1 MNFNELLPLTNA
13 DDIRRLDRL
22 NCERQGIN
30 SLQLME
36 RAATRCTAKL
46 LELYPDNHHWTV
58 VAGAGNNGGDGLV
71 IARQLFMRG
80 DRVHV
85 YRPQH
90 RPCGADHDANAARLE
105 RLLPTA
111 DLAAFTPPTRGVL
124 IDALF
129 GVGTNRPLD
138 EPYASLVA
146 AINRAPVP
154 VVAIDLPSGLQA
166 DRPHAAQHP
175 TVHATHTL
183 CLGCPKA
190 ALLWAEHE
198 PYVGTLHLLP
208 IDLDRDA
215 VAAIPGVRWLDPAW
229 LRAQYRPRRRFAHKG
244 DAGRLLLVAGSRGM
258 TGAAVMAAKA
268 ALRSG
273 CGLLTAHLPAACSDA
288 FHAQIMEAM
297 SDADPQPGHNSRLSH
312 DIAADALLLGCGLGT
327 HTDTAALLHDIAT
340 RYHDH
345 PMVWDA
351 DALNL
356 LAADPALQA
365 KLPPASI
372 LTPHPGEYARL
383 AGRALTHDRERMTAA
398 RDLAASLH
406 AVVVLKGK
414 YSIISAPNGDTLI
427 NPTGNAGMAKGGS
440 GDVLA
445 GIIAALLAQGYEPFP
460 AAAIGVYLHG
470 LAADIAVAGTHL
482 TSLTAHDLIAA
493 IPAALQSLFPEP
505 TSSQDATHDLPPL
518 LCRQSPK

>member
-1 MNFNELLPLTNA
+1 MDFREQLPLASA
-13 DDIRRLDRL
+13 DDIRTLDRL
-22 NCERQGIN
+22 TCERQNI
-30 SLQLME
+30 SALQLME

-58 VAGAGNNGGDGLV
+58 VAGPGNNGGDGLV

-80 DRVHV
+80 DSVQV
-85 YRPQH
+85 YRPQN

-111 DLAAFTPPTRGVL
+111 DLAAFTPPARGVL

-129 GVGTNRPLD
+129 GVGTNRPLA

-166 DRPHAAQHP
+166 EQAPEADAAI
-175 TVHATHTL
+175 VHATHTL

-208 IDLDRDA
+208 IGLDR
-215 VAAIPGVRWLDPAW
+215 AALAEIPGARWLDPAW
-229 LRAQYRPRRRFAHKG
+229 LRTQYRPRRRFAHKG

-258 TGAAVMAAKA
+258 TGAALMAAQA

-273 CGLLTAHLPAACSDA
+273 CGLLTAHLPAACTTA
-288 FHAQIMEAM
+288 FHAQITEAM
-297 SDADPQPGHNSRLSH
+297 SDADPHPEHNSRLTR
-312 DIAADALLLGCGLGT
+312 DIPADALLLGCGLGT
-327 HTDTAALLHDIAT
+327 HVDTAALLHDLT
-340 RYHDH
+340 ERYHDR

-356 LAADPALQA
+356 LAADPALQK
-365 KLPPASI
+365 KLPPASV
-372 LTPHPGEYARL
+372 LTPHPGEFARL
-383 AGRALTHDRERMTAA
+383 AGRPLAHDRERIAAA
-398 RDLAASLH
+398 RDLAARLH

-427 NPTGNAGMAKGGS
+427 NPTGNAGLAKGGS

-445 GIIAALLAQGYEPFP
+445 GIIAALLAQGYSPFT
-460 AAAIGVYLHG
+460 ATAIGSYLHG
-470 LAADIAVAGTHL
+470 LAADIALTHSHL
-482 TSLTAHDLIAA
+482 ISLTASDLIAA
-493 IPAALQSLFPEP
+493 IPAALQNTFP
-505 TSSQDATHDLPPL
+505 APPI
-518 LCRQSPK
+518 S

>member
-1 MNFNELLPLTNA
+1 MDFSEQLPLANA
-13 DDIRRLDRL
+13 DDIRTLDRL
-22 NCERQGIN
+22 TCERQGIS
-30 SLQLME
+30 SLQLMA
-36 RAATRCTAKL
+36 RAASCCTAKL
-46 LELYPDNHHWTV
+46 LQLYPDNHDWTI
-58 VAGAGNNGGDGLV
+58 VAGPGNNGGDGLV

-80 DRVHV
+80 DTVQV
-85 YRPQH
+85 YHPH
-90 RPCGADHDANAARLE
+90 NRPCGADHDANAARLE

-111 DLAAFTPPTRGVL
+111 NLAAFIPPARGVL

-129 GVGTNRPLD
+129 GVGTNRPLA

-166 DRPHAAQHP
+166 EQPHAPNSAI
-175 TVHATHTL
+175 VHASHTL

-208 IDLDRDA
+208 IGLDR
-215 VAAIPGVRWLDPAW
+215 AALADTPSARWLDPVW
-229 LRAQYRPRRRFAHKG
+229 LRTQYRPRRRFAHKG
-244 DAGRLLLVAGSRGM
+244 DAGRLLLVAGSSGM
-258 TGAAVMAAKA
+258 TGAAVMAAQA

-273 CGLLTAHLPAACSDA
+273 CGLLTAHLPAACTTA
-288 FHAQIMEAM
+288 FHAQITEAM
-297 SDADPQPGHNSRLSH
+297 SDADPHPEHNSRLTR
-312 DIAADALLLGCGLGT
+312 DIPADALLLGCGLST
-327 HTDTAALLHDIAT
+327 HADTAALLHDLAA
-340 RYHDH
+340 RYHER

-365 KLPPASI
+365 KLPPASV
-372 LTPHPGEYARL
+372 LTPHPGEFVRL
-383 AGRALTHDRERMTAA
+383 AGRPLAHDRERIAAA
-398 RDLAASLH
+398 RDLAARLH

-427 NPTGNAGMAKGGS
+427 NPTGNAGLAKGGS

-445 GIIAALLAQGYEPFP
+445 GIIAALLAQGYPPFT
-460 AAAIGVYLHG
+460 AAALGTWLHG
-470 LAADIAVAGTHL
+470 LAADIALTHSHL
-482 TSLTAHDLIAA
+482 TSLTARDLLAA
-493 IPAALQSLFPEP
+493 IPAALQNLFP
-505 TSSQDATHDLPPL
+505 DPL
-518 LCRQSPK
+518 NS

>member
-1 MNFNELLPLTNA
+1 MDFSEQLPLANA
-13 DDIRRLDRL
+13 DDIRTLDRL
-22 NCERQGIN
+22 TCERQGIS
-30 SLQLME
+30 SLQLMA
-36 RAATRCTAKL
+36 RAASCCTAKL
-46 LELYPDNHHWTV
+46 LQLYPDNHHWIV
-58 VAGAGNNGGDGLV
+58 VAGPGNNGGDGLV

-80 DRVHV
+80 DTVQV
-85 YRPQH
+85 YRPQN
-90 RPCGADHDANAARLE
+90 RPCGAEHDTNAARLE

-111 DLAAFTPPTRGVL
+111 DLAAFTPPARGVL

-129 GVGTNRPLD
+129 GVGTNRPLA

-166 DRPHAAQHP
+166 AQAHTPHSAV
-175 TVHATHTL
+175 VHATHTL

-208 IDLDRDA
+208 IGLDR
-215 VAAIPGVRWLDPAW
+215 AALADIPGARWLDPAW
-229 LRAQYRPRRRFAHKG
+229 LRAQQRPRRRFAHKG
-244 DAGRLLLVAGSRGM
+244 DAGRLLLIAGSRGM
-258 TGAAVMAAKA
+258 TGAAVMAAQA

-273 CGLLTAHLPAACSDA
+273 CGLLTAHLPAACTTA
-288 FHAQIMEAM
+288 FHAQITEAM
-297 SDADPQPGHNSRLSH
+297 SDADPHPNHNSRLTRG
-312 DIAADALLLGCGLGT
+312 IAADALLLGCGLGT
-327 HTDTAALLHDIAT
+327 HVDTAALLHDLAE
-340 RYHDH
+340 RYHDR

-365 KLPPASI
+365 KLPPASV
-372 LTPHPGEYARL
+372 LTPHPGEFVRL
-383 AGRALTHDRERMTAA
+383 AGRPLAHDRERIAAA
-398 RDLAASLH
+398 RDLAARLH

-427 NPTGNAGMAKGGS
+427 NPTGNAGLAKGGS

-445 GIIAALLAQGYEPFP
+445 GIIAALLAQGYPPFT
-460 AAAIGVYLHG
+460 ATALGTWLHG
-470 LAADIAVAGTHL
+470 LAADIALTHSHL
-482 TSLTAHDLIAA
+482 TSLTASDLIAA
-493 IPAALQSLFPEP
+493 IPAALQNLFP
-505 TSSQDATHDLPPL
+505 DPL
-518 LCRQSPK
+518 NS

>member
-1 MNFNELLPLTNA
+1 MHFNEQLPLTSA
-13 DDIRRLDRL
+13 DDIRTLDRL
-22 NCERQGIN
+22 TCERQGIT

-46 LELYPDNHHWTV
+46 LEIYPDNHHWTV
-58 VAGAGNNGGDGLV
+58 LAGPGNNGGDGLV

-80 DRVHV
+80 DTVQV
-85 YRPQH
+85 YRPH
-90 RPCGADHDANAARLE
+90 DRPCGADHDANAARLE
-105 RLLPTA
+105 RLLLTA
-111 DLAAFTPPTRGVL
+111 DLTTFTPPARGVL

-129 GVGTNRPLD
+129 GVGTNRPLA

-166 DRPHAAQHP
+166 AQPHAPNSAV
-175 TVHATHTL
+175 VHTSHTL
-183 CLGCPKA
+183 CLGCSKA

-198 PYVGTLHLLP
+198 KYVGTLHLLP
-208 IDLDRDA
+208 IGLDR
-215 VAAIPGVRWLDPAW
+215 AALADIPRARWLEPAW
-229 LRAQYRPRRRFAHKG
+229 LHAQQRPRRRFAHKG

-258 TGAAVMAAKA
+258 TGAAVMAAQA

-273 CGLLTAHLPAACSDA
+273 CGLLTAHLPAACTDA
-288 FHAQIMEAM
+288 FHAQVMEAM
-297 SDADPQPGHNSRLSH
+297 SDADPHPDHNSRLTR
-312 DIAADALLLGCGLGT
+312 DLAADALLLGCGLGT
-327 HTDTAALLHDIAT
+327 HADTARLLHDLAD
-340 RYHDH
+340 RYHSR

-365 KLPPASI
+365 KLPPASV
-372 LTPHPGEYARL
+372 LTPHPGEFARL
-383 AGRALTHDRERMTAA
+383 AGRPLTHDSERITAA
-398 RDLAASLH
+398 HDLAARLQ

-427 NPTGNAGMAKGGS
+427 NPTGNAGLAKGGS

-445 GIIAALLAQGYEPFP
+445 GIIAALLAQGYPPFT
-460 AAAIGVYLHG
+460 AAAMGTWLHG
-470 LAADIAVAGTHL
+470 LAADIALADSYL
-482 TSLTAHDLIAA
+482 TSLTARDLIAA
-493 IPAALQSLFPEP
+493 IPAALQSLFSNPITP
-505 TSSQDATHDLPPL
+505 
-518 LCRQSPK
+518 CK

>member
-1 MNFNELLPLTNA
+1 MHFNEQLPLTSA
-13 DDIRRLDRL
+13 DDIRTLDRL
-22 NCERQGIN
+22 TCERQGIT

-46 LELYPDNHHWTV
+46 LEIYPDNHHWTV
-58 VAGAGNNGGDGLV
+58 LAGPGNNGGDGLV

-80 DRVHV
+80 DTVQV
-85 YRPQH
+85 YRPH
-90 RPCGADHDANAARLE
+90 DRPCGADHDANAARLE
-105 RLLPTA
+105 RLLLTA
-111 DLAAFTPPTRGVL
+111 DLTTFTPPARGVL

-129 GVGTNRPLD
+129 GVGTNRPLA

-166 DRPHAAQHP
+166 AQPHAPNSAV
-175 TVHATHTL
+175 VHASHTL
-183 CLGCPKA
+183 CLGCSKA

-198 PYVGTLHLLP
+198 KYVGTLHLLP
-208 IDLDRDA
+208 IGLDR
-215 VAAIPGVRWLDPAW
+215 AALADIPRARWLEPAW
-229 LRAQYRPRRRFAHKG
+229 LHAQQRPRRRFAHKG

-258 TGAAVMAAKA
+258 TGAAVMAAQA

-273 CGLLTAHLPAACSDA
+273 CGLLTAHLPAACTDA
-288 FHAQIMEAM
+288 FHAQVMEAM
-297 SDADPQPGHNSRLSH
+297 SDADPHPDHNSRLTR
-312 DIAADALLLGCGLGT
+312 DLAADALLLGCGLGT
-327 HTDTAALLHDIAT
+327 HVDTARLLHDLAD
-340 RYHDH
+340 RYHSR

-365 KLPPASI
+365 KLPPASV
-372 LTPHPGEYARL
+372 LTPHPGEFARL
-383 AGRALTHDRERMTAA
+383 AGRPLTHDSERITAA
-398 RDLAASLH
+398 HDLAARLQ

-427 NPTGNAGMAKGGS
+427 NPTGNAGLAKGGS

-445 GIIAALLAQGYEPFP
+445 GIIAALLAQGYPPFT
-460 AAAIGVYLHG
+460 AAAMGTWLHG
-470 LAADIAVAGTHL
+470 LAADIALADSYL
-482 TSLTAHDLIAA
+482 TSLTARDLIAA
-493 IPAALQSLFPEP
+493 IPAALQSLFSNPITP
-505 TSSQDATHDLPPL
+505 
-518 LCRQSPK
+518 CK

>member
-1 MNFNELLPLTNA
+1 MDFSEQLPLANA
-13 DDIRRLDRL
+13 DDIRTLDRL
-22 NCERQGIN
+22 TCERQGIS
-30 SLQLME
+30 SLQLMA
-36 RAATRCTAKL
+36 RAASCCTAKL
-46 LELYPDNHHWTV
+46 LQLYPDNHHWIV
-58 VAGAGNNGGDGLV
+58 VAGPGNNGGDGLV

-80 DRVHV
+80 DSVQV
-85 YRPQH
+85 YRPQN

-111 DLAAFTPPTRGVL
+111 DLAAFTPPARGVL

-129 GVGTNRPLD
+129 GVGTNRPLA
-138 EPYASLVA
+138 ELYASLAA

-166 DRPHAAQHP
+166 EQAPEADAAI
-175 TVHATHTL
+175 VHATHTL

-208 IDLDRDA
+208 IGLDR
-215 VAAIPGVRWLDPAW
+215 AALAEIPGARWLDPAW
-229 LRAQYRPRRRFAHKG
+229 LRTQYRPRRRFAHKG

-258 TGAAVMAAKA
+258 TGAALMAAQA

-273 CGLLTAHLPAACSDA
+273 CGLLTAHLPAACTDA
-288 FHAQIMEAM
+288 YHAQVMEAM
-297 SDADPQPGHNSRLSH
+297 SDADPHPNHNSRLTR
-312 DIAADALLLGCGLGT
+312 DIPADALLLGCGLGT
-327 HTDTAALLHDIAT
+327 HVDTAALLHEIAD
-340 RYHDH
+340 RYRDR

-356 LAADPALQA
+356 LAADPTLQA

-383 AGRALTHDRERMTAA
+383 AGRKLTHDSERITAA
-398 RDLAASLH
+398 RELAARLQ

-414 YSIISAPNGDTLI
+414 YSIISAANGDTLI
-427 NPTGNAGMAKGGS
+427 NPSGNAGMAKGGS

-445 GIIAALLAQGYEPFP
+445 GIIAALLAQGYPPFT
-460 AAAIGVYLHG
+460 AAAIGTYLHG
-470 LAADIAVAGTHL
+470 LAADLALTHSHL
-482 TSLTAHDLIAA
+482 TSLTASDLIAA
-493 IPAALQSLFPEP
+493 IPAALQNTFP
-505 TSSQDATHDLPPL
+505 DPPI
-518 LCRQSPK
+518 S

>member
-1 MNFNELLPLTNA
+1 MDFREQLPLASA
-13 DDIRRLDRL
+13 DDIRTLDRL
-22 NCERQGIN
+22 TCERQNI
-30 SLQLME
+30 SALQLME

-58 VAGAGNNGGDGLV
+58 VAGPGNNGGDGLV

-80 DRVHV
+80 DSVQV
-85 YRPQH
+85 YRPQN
-90 RPCGADHDANAARLE
+90 RPCGTDHDANAARLE

-111 DLAAFTPPTRGVL
+111 DLATFTPPARGVL

-129 GVGTNRPLD
+129 GVSTNRPLA

-166 DRPHAAQHP
+166 AQAHTPHSA
-175 TVHATHTL
+175 VVRATHTL

-208 IDLDRDA
+208 IGLDR
-215 VAAIPGVRWLDPAW
+215 AALAEIPGARWLDPAW
-229 LRAQYRPRRRFAHKG
+229 LRTQYRPRRRFAHKG

-258 TGAAVMAAKA
+258 TGAALMAAQA

-273 CGLLTAHLPAACSDA
+273 CGLLTTHLPAACTTA
-288 FHAQIMEAM
+288 YHAQVMEAM
-297 SDADPQPGHNSRLSH
+297 SDADPHPNHNSRLTR

-327 HTDTAALLHDIAT
+327 HADTAALLHDLAA
-340 RYHDH
+340 RYHER

-365 KLPPASI
+365 KLPPASV
-372 LTPHPGEYARL
+372 LTPHPGEFVRL
-383 AGRALTHDRERMTAA
+383 AGRPLAHDRERIAAA
-398 RDLAASLH
+398 RDLAARLH

-427 NPTGNAGMAKGGS
+427 NPTGNAGLAKGGS

-445 GIIAALLAQGYEPFP
+445 GIIAALLAQGYPPFT
-460 AAAIGVYLHG
+460 ATAIGSYLHG
-470 LAADIAVAGTHL
+470 LTADIALADSYL
-482 TSLTAHDLIAA
+482 TSLTARDLLAA
-493 IPAALQSLFPEP
+493 IPAALQNTFP
-505 TSSQDATHDLPPL
+505 APPI
-518 LCRQSPK
+518 S

>member
-1 MNFNELLPLTNA
+1 MDFSEQLPLANA
-13 DDIRRLDRL
+13 DDIRTLDRL
-22 NCERQGIN
+22 TCERQNI
-30 SLQLME
+30 SALQLME

-58 VAGAGNNGGDGLV
+58 VAGPGNNGGDGLV

-80 DRVHV
+80 DTVQV
-85 YRPQH
+85 YRPH
-90 RPCGADHDANAARLE
+90 NRPCGADHDANAARLE
-105 RLLPTA
+105 RLLPSA
-111 DLAAFTPPTRGVL
+111 DLAAFTPPARGVL

-129 GVGTNRPLD
+129 GVGTNRPLA

-166 DRPHAAQHP
+166 EQAPEADAAI
-175 TVHATHTL
+175 VHATHTL

-208 IDLDRDA
+208 IGLDRA
-215 VAAIPGVRWLDPAW
+215 VLADIPGARWLDPAW
-229 LRAQYRPRRRFAHKG
+229 LRAQQRPRRRFAHKG

-258 TGAAVMAAKA
+258 TGAAVMAAQA

-273 CGLLTAHLPAACSDA
+273 CGLLTAHLPAACTTA
-288 FHAQIMEAM
+288 FHAQITEAM
-297 SDADPQPGHNSRLSH
+297 SDADPHPEHNSRLTR
-312 DIAADALLLGCGLGT
+312 DIPADALLLGCGLGT
-327 HTDTAALLHDIAT
+327 HVDTAALLHDLT
-340 RYHDH
+340 ERYHDR

-356 LAADPALQA
+356 LAADPALQK
-365 KLPPASI
+365 KLPAASV
-372 LTPHPGEYARL
+372 LTPHPGEFARL
-383 AGRALTHDRERMTAA
+383 AGRKLTHDSERITAA
-398 RDLAASLH
+398 RELAARLQ

-414 YSIISAPNGDTLI
+414 NSIISAANGDTLI
-427 NPTGNAGMAKGGS
+427 NPSGNAGMAKGGS

-445 GIIAALLAQGYEPFP
+445 GIIAALLAQGYPPFT
-460 AAAIGVYLHG
+460 AAALGSYLHG
-470 LAADIAVAGTHL
+470 LTADITLADSYL
-482 TSLTAHDLIAA
+482 TSLTASDLIVA
-493 IPAALQSLFPEP
+493 IPAALQNTFP
-505 TSSQDATHDLPPL
+505 DPPI
-518 LCRQSPK
+518 S

>member
-1 MNFNELLPLTNA
+1 MDFSEQLPLANA
-13 DDIRRLDRL
+13 DDIRTLDRL
-22 NCERQGIN
+22 TCERQGIS
-30 SLQLME
+30 SLQLMA
-36 RAATRCTAKL
+36 RAASCCTAKL
-46 LELYPDNHHWTV
+46 LQLYPDNHDWTI
-58 VAGAGNNGGDGLV
+58 VAGPGNNGGDGLV

-80 DRVHV
+80 DTVQV
-85 YRPQH
+85 YRPH
-90 RPCGADHDANAARLE
+90 NRPCGTDHDANAARLE

-111 DLAAFTPPTRGVL
+111 DLAAFTPPARGVL

-129 GVGTNRPLD
+129 GVGTNRPLA

-166 DRPHAAQHP
+166 EQPHAP
-175 TVHATHTL
+175 NSSIVHASHTL

-198 PYVGTLHLLP
+198 PYVGPLHLLP
-208 IDLDRDA
+208 IGLDR
-215 VAAIPGVRWLDPAW
+215 AALADTPSARWLDPAW
-229 LRAQYRPRRRFAHKG
+229 LRTQQRPRRRFAHKG

-258 TGAAVMAAKA
+258 TGAAVMAAQA

-273 CGLLTAHLPAACSDA
+273 CGLLTAHLPAACTDA
-288 FHAQIMEAM
+288 YHAQVMEAM
-297 SDADPQPGHNSRLSH
+297 SDADPHPNHNSRLTRG
-312 DIAADALLLGCGLGT
+312 IAADALLLGCGLGT
-327 HTDTAALLHDIAT
+327 HVDTAALLHDLAE
-340 RYHDH
+340 RYHDR

-365 KLPPASI
+365 KLPPASV
-372 LTPHPGEYARL
+372 LTPHPGEFVRL
-383 AGRALTHDRERMTAA
+383 AGRPLAHDRERIAAA
-398 RDLAASLH
+398 RDLAARLH

-427 NPTGNAGMAKGGS
+427 NPTGNAGLAKGGS

-445 GIIAALLAQGYEPFP
+445 GIIAALLAQGYPPFT
-460 AAAIGVYLHG
+460 ATAIGSYLHG
-470 LAADIAVAGTHL
+470 LTADIALADSHL
-482 TSLTAHDLIAA
+482 TSLTARDLLAA
-493 IPAALQSLFPEP
+493 IPAALQNTFPV
-505 TSSQDATHDLPPL
+505 PPI
-518 LCRQSPK
+518 S

>member
-1 MNFNELLPLTNA
+1 MDFSEQLPLANA
-13 DDIRRLDRL
+13 DDIRTLDRL
-22 NCERQGIN
+22 TCERQNI
-30 SLQLME
+30 SALKLME

-58 VAGAGNNGGDGLV
+58 VAGPGNNGGDGLV

-80 DRVHV
+80 DTVQV
-85 YRPQH
+85 YRPH
-90 RPCGADHDANAARLE
+90 NRPCGADHDANAARLE
-105 RLLPTA
+105 RLLPSA
-111 DLAAFTPPTRGVL
+111 DLAAFTPPARGVL

-129 GVGTNRPLD
+129 GVGTNRPLA

-166 DRPHAAQHP
+166 EQAPEADAAI
-175 TVHATHTL
+175 VHATHTL

-198 PYVGTLHLLP
+198 TYVGTLHLLP
-208 IDLDRDA
+208 IGLDR
-215 VAAIPGVRWLDPAW
+215 AALAEIPGARWLDPAW
-229 LRAQYRPRRRFAHKG
+229 LRTQYRPRRRFAHKG

-258 TGAAVMAAKA
+258 TGAAVMAAQA

-273 CGLLTAHLPAACSDA
+273 CGLLTTHLPAACTDA
-288 FHAQIMEAM
+288 YHAQVMEAM
-297 SDADPQPGHNSRLSH
+297 SDADPHPEHNSRLTR
-312 DIAADALLLGCGLGT
+312 DIPADALLLGCGLGT
-327 HTDTAALLHDIAT
+327 HADTAALLHDLAA
-340 RYHDH
+340 RYHER

-365 KLPPASI
+365 KLPPASV
-372 LTPHPGEYARL
+372 LTPHPGEFVRL
-383 AGRALTHDRERMTAA
+383 AGRPLAHDRERIAAA
-398 RDLAASLH
+398 RDLAARLH

-414 YSIISAPNGDTLI
+414 NSIISAANGDTLI
-427 NPTGNAGMAKGGS
+427 NPTGNAGLAKGGS

-445 GIIAALLAQGYEPFP
+445 GIIAALLAQGYPPFT
-460 AAAIGVYLHG
+460 AAALGTWLHG
-470 LAADIAVAGTHL
+470 LAADIALTHSHL
-482 TSLTAHDLIAA
+482 TSLTASDLIAA
-493 IPAALQSLFPEP
+493 IPAALQNTFP
-505 TSSQDATHDLPPL
+505 DPPI
-518 LCRQSPK
+518 S

>member
-1 MNFNELLPLTNA
+1 MDFSEQLPLANA
-13 DDIRRLDRL
+13 DDIRTLDRL
-22 NCERQGIN
+22 TCERQNI
-30 SLQLME
+30 SALQLME

-58 VAGAGNNGGDGLV
+58 VAGPGNNGGDGLV

-80 DRVHV
+80 DSVQV
-85 YRPQH
+85 YRPQN

-111 DLAAFTPPTRGVL
+111 DLAAFTPPARGVL

-129 GVGTNRPLD
+129 GVGTNRPLA
-138 EPYASLVA
+138 EPYASLAA

-166 DRPHAAQHP
+166 EQAPEADAAI
-175 TVHATHTL
+175 VHATHTL

-208 IDLDRDA
+208 IGLDR
-215 VAAIPGVRWLDPAW
+215 AALAEIPGARWLDPAW
-229 LRAQYRPRRRFAHKG
+229 LRTQYRPRRRFAHKG

-258 TGAAVMAAKA
+258 TGAALMAAQA

-273 CGLLTAHLPAACSDA
+273 CGLLTAHLPAACTTA
-288 FHAQIMEAM
+288 FHAQITEAM
-297 SDADPQPGHNSRLSH
+297 SDADPHPEHNSRLTR
-312 DIAADALLLGCGLGT
+312 DIPADALLLGCGLGT
-327 HTDTAALLHDIAT
+327 HADTAALLHDLAA
-340 RYHDH
+340 RYHER

-356 LAADPALQA
+356 LAADPALQK
-365 KLPPASI
+365 KLPPASV
-372 LTPHPGEYARL
+372 LTPHPGEFIRL
-383 AGRALTHDRERMTAA
+383 AGRPLAHDRERIAAA
-398 RDLAASLH
+398 RELAARLQ

-427 NPTGNAGMAKGGS
+427 NPTGNAGLAKGGS

-445 GIIAALLAQGYEPFP
+445 GIIAALLAQGYSPFT
-460 AAAIGVYLHG
+460 ATAIGSYLHG
-470 LAADIAVAGTHL
+470 LAADIALTHSHL
-482 TSLTAHDLIAA
+482 TSLAASDLIAA
-493 IPAALQSLFPEP
+493 IPAALQNTFP
-505 TSSQDATHDLPPL
+505 APPI
-518 LCRQSPK
+518 S

>member
-1 MNFNELLPLTNA
+1 MDFLEQLPLTSA
-13 DDIRRLDRL
+13 DDIRTLDRL
-22 NCERQGIN
+22 TCERQGIT

-46 LELYPDNHHWTV
+46 LEIYPDNHHWTV
-58 VAGAGNNGGDGLV
+58 LAGPGNNGGDGLV

-80 DRVHV
+80 DTVQV
-85 YRPQH
+85 YRPH
-90 RPCGADHDANAARLE
+90 DRPCGADHDANAARLE
-105 RLLPTA
+105 RLLLTA
-111 DLAAFTPPTRGVL
+111 DLTTFTPPARGVL

-129 GVGTNRPLD
+129 GVGTNRPLA

-166 DRPHAAQHP
+166 DQPHAPNSAV
-175 TVHATHTL
+175 VHANHTL

-208 IDLDRDA
+208 IDLDRSALAD
-215 VAAIPGVRWLDPAW
+215 IPGARWLDPAW
-229 LRAQYRPRRRFAHKG
+229 LRTQQRPRRRFAHKG

-258 TGAAVMAAKA
+258 TGAAVMTAQA

-273 CGLLTAHLPAACSDA
+273 CGLLTAHLPASCTTA
-288 FHAQIMEAM
+288 FHAQTIEAM
-297 SDADPQPGHNSRLSH
+297 SDADPHPDHNSRLSR

-327 HTDTAALLHDIAT
+327 HADTAALLHDLAA
-340 RYHDH
+340 RYHDR

-365 KLPPASI
+365 KLPPASV
-372 LTPHPGEYARL
+372 LTPHPGEFARL
-383 AGRALTHDRERMTAA
+383 AGRPLAHDRERIAAA
-398 RDLAASLH
+398 RDLAACLQ

-414 YSIISAPNGDTLI
+414 NSIISAPGGDTLI
-427 NPTGNAGMAKGGS
+427 NPTGNAGLAKGGS

-445 GIIAALLAQGYEPFP
+445 GIIAALLAQGYPPFP
-460 AAAIGVYLHG
+460 AAAIGTYLHG
-470 LAADIAVAGTHL
+470 LAADLALASSYL
-482 TSLTAHDLIAA
+482 TSFTARDLIAA

-505 TSSQDATHDLPPL
+505 LIS
-518 LCRQSPK
+518 

>member
-1 MNFNELLPLTNA
+1 MDFREQLPLASA
-13 DDIRRLDRL
+13 DDIRTLDRL
-22 NCERQGIN
+22 TCERQNI
-30 SLQLME
+30 SALQLME

-58 VAGAGNNGGDGLV
+58 VAGPGNNGGDGLV

-80 DRVHV
+80 DSVQV
-85 YRPQH
+85 YRPQN

-111 DLAAFTPPTRGVL
+111 DLAAFIPPARGVL

-129 GVGTNRPLD
+129 GVGTNRPLA

-166 DRPHAAQHP
+166 EQAPEADAAI
-175 TVHATHTL
+175 VHATHTL

-208 IDLDRDA
+208 IGLDR
-215 VAAIPGVRWLDPAW
+215 AALADTPSARWLDPAW
-229 LRAQYRPRRRFAHKG
+229 LRTQQRPRRRFAHKG

-258 TGAAVMAAKA
+258 TGAAVMAAQA

-273 CGLLTAHLPAACSDA
+273 CGLLTTHLPAACTDA
-288 FHAQIMEAM
+288 YHAQVMEAM
-297 SDADPQPGHNSRLSH
+297 SDADPHPNHNSRLTR

-327 HTDTAALLHDIAT
+327 HVDTAALLHDLAE
-340 RYHDH
+340 RYHDR

-356 LAADPALQA
+356 LAADPALQK
-365 KLPPASI
+365 KLPPASV
-372 LTPHPGEYARL
+372 LTPHPGEFARL
-383 AGRALTHDRERMTAA
+383 AGRPLAHDRERIAAA
-398 RDLAASLH
+398 RELAARLQ

-414 YSIISAPNGDTLI
+414 NSIISAANGDTLI
-427 NPTGNAGMAKGGS
+427 NPSGNAGMAKGGS

-445 GIIAALLAQGYEPFP
+445 GIIAALLAQGYPPFT
-460 AAAIGVYLHG
+460 AAALGTWLHG
-470 LAADIAVAGTHL
+470 LAADIALTHSHL
-482 TSLTAHDLIAA
+482 TSLTASDLIAA
-493 IPAALQSLFPEP
+493 IPAALQNLFP
-505 TSSQDATHDLPPL
+505 DPL
-518 LCRQSPK
+518 NS

>member
-1 MNFNELLPLTNA
+1 MDFSEQLPLANA
-13 DDIRRLDRL
+13 DDIRTLDRL
-22 NCERQGIN
+22 TCERQGIS
-30 SLQLME
+30 SLQLMA
-36 RAATRCTAKL
+36 RAASCCTAKL
-46 LELYPDNHHWTV
+46 LQLYPDNHDWTI
-58 VAGAGNNGGDGLV
+58 VAGPGNNGGDGLV

-80 DRVHV
+80 DSVQV
-85 YRPQH
+85 YRPQN
-90 RPCGADHDANAARLE
+90 RPCGAEHDTNAARLE
-105 RLLPTA
+105 RLLPSA
-111 DLAAFTPPTRGVL
+111 DLAAFTPPARGVL

-129 GVGTNRPLD
+129 GVGTNRPLA

-166 DRPHAAQHP
+166 AQAHTPHSAV
-175 TVHATHTL
+175 VHATHTL

-208 IDLDRDA
+208 IGLDR
-215 VAAIPGVRWLDPAW
+215 AALAEIPGARWLDPAW
-229 LRAQYRPRRRFAHKG
+229 LRTQYRPRRRFAHKG

-258 TGAAVMAAKA
+258 TGAALMAAQA

-273 CGLLTAHLPAACSDA
+273 CGLLTAHLPAACTDA
-288 FHAQIMEAM
+288 YHAQVMEAM
-297 SDADPQPGHNSRLSH
+297 SDADPHPNHNSRLTR

-327 HTDTAALLHDIAT
+327 HVDTAALLHDLAA
-340 RYHDH
+340 RYHER

-356 LAADPALQA
+356 LAADPALQK
-365 KLPPASI
+365 KLPPASV
-372 LTPHPGEYARL
+372 LTPHPGEFARL
-383 AGRALTHDRERMTAA
+383 AGRKLTHDSERITAA
-398 RDLAASLH
+398 RELAARLQ

-427 NPTGNAGMAKGGS
+427 NPTGNAGLAKGGS

-445 GIIAALLAQGYEPFP
+445 GIIAALLAQGYPPFT
-460 AAAIGVYLHG
+460 AAALGTWLHG
-470 LAADIAVAGTHL
+470 LAADIALTHSHL
-482 TSLTAHDLIAA
+482 TSLTASDLIAA
-493 IPAALQSLFPEP
+493 IPAALQNTFP
-505 TSSQDATHDLPPL
+505 APPI
-518 LCRQSPK
+518 S

>member
-1 MNFNELLPLTNA
+1 MDFSEQLPLANA
-13 DDIRRLDRL
+13 DDIRTLDRL
-22 NCERQGIN
+22 TCERQGIS
-30 SLQLME
+30 SLQLMA
-36 RAATRCTAKL
+36 RAASCCTAKL
-46 LELYPDNHHWTV
+46 LQLYPDNHDWTI
-58 VAGAGNNGGDGLV
+58 VAGPGNNGGDGLV

-80 DRVHV
+80 DTVQV
-85 YRPQH
+85 YRPQN

-111 DLAAFTPPTRGVL
+111 DLATFTPPARGVL

-129 GVGTNRPLD
+129 GVGTNRPLA

-166 DRPHAAQHP
+166 EQPHAPNSAI
-175 TVHATHTL
+175 VHASHTL

-208 IDLDRDA
+208 IGLDR
-215 VAAIPGVRWLDPAW
+215 AALADTPSARWLDPAW
-229 LRAQYRPRRRFAHKG
+229 LRTQQRPRRRFAHKG
-244 DAGRLLLVAGSRGM
+244 DAGRLLLVAGSSGM
-258 TGAAVMAAKA
+258 TGAAVMAAQA

-273 CGLLTAHLPAACSDA
+273 CGLLTTHLPAACTDA
-288 FHAQIMEAM
+288 YHAQVMEAM
-297 SDADPQPGHNSRLSH
+297 SDADPHPNHNSRLTR

-327 HTDTAALLHDIAT
+327 HVDTAALLHDLAE
-340 RYHDH
+340 RYHDR

-365 KLPPASI
+365 KLPPASV
-372 LTPHPGEYARL
+372 LTPHPGEFARL
-383 AGRALTHDRERMTAA
+383 AGRPLAHDRERITAA
-398 RDLAASLH
+398 RELAARLH

-427 NPTGNAGMAKGGS
+427 NPTGNAGLAKGGS

-445 GIIAALLAQGYEPFP
+445 GIIAALLVQGYPPFT
-460 AAAIGVYLHG
+460 AAALGTWLHG
-470 LAADIAVAGTHL
+470 LAADIALTHSHL
-482 TSLTAHDLIAA
+482 TSLTASDLIAA
-493 IPAALQSLFPEP
+493 IPAALQNLFP
-505 TSSQDATHDLPPL
+505 DPL
-518 LCRQSPK
+518 NS

>member
-1 MNFNELLPLTNA
+1 MHFNEQLPLTSA
-13 DDIRRLDRL
+13 DDIRTLDRL
-22 NCERQGIN
+22 TCARQGIT

-58 VAGAGNNGGDGLV
+58 VAGPGNNGGDGLV

-80 DRVHV
+80 DHVQV
-85 YRPQH
+85 YRPH
-90 RPCGADHDANAARLE
+90 GRPCGADHDANAARLE

-111 DLAAFTPPTRGVL
+111 DLATFTPPARGVL

-129 GVGTNRPLD
+129 GVGTNRPLA

-166 DRPHAAQHP
+166 DQPHAPNSAV
-175 TVHATHTL
+175 VHATHTL

-198 PYVGTLHLLP
+198 TYVGTLHLLP
-208 IDLDRDA
+208 IGLDRSALAD
-215 VAAIPGVRWLDPAW
+215 IPGARWLDPAW
-229 LRAQYRPRRRFAHKG
+229 LRTQQRPRRRFAHKG

-258 TGAAVMAAKA
+258 TGAAVMAAQA

-273 CGLLTAHLPAACSDA
+273 CGLLTAHLPAACTDA
-288 FHAQIMEAM
+288 FHAQVMEAM
-297 SDADPQPGHNSRLSH
+297 SDADPHPDHNSRLTR
-312 DIAADALLLGCGLGT
+312 DLAADALLLGCGLGT
-327 HTDTAALLHDIAT
+327 HADTARLLHDLAD
-340 RYHDH
+340 RYHSR

-365 KLPPASI
+365 KLPPASV
-372 LTPHPGEYARL
+372 LTPHPGEYTRL
-383 AGRALTHDRERMTAA
+383 AGRALTHDRERIAA
-398 RDLAASLH
+398 ACDLAARLQT
-406 AVVVLKGK
+406 VVVLKGK
-414 YSIISAPNGDTLI
+414 NSIISAPGGDTLI

-445 GIIAALLAQGYEPFP
+445 GIIAALLAQGYPPFT
-460 AAAIGVYLHG
+460 AAAIGTYLHG
-470 LAADIAVAGTHL
+470 LAADIAVADSYL
-482 TSLTAHDLIAA
+482 TSLTARDLIAA

-505 TSSQDATHDLPPL
+505 LIS
-518 LCRQSPK
+518 

>member
-1 MNFNELLPLTNA
+1 MDFSEQLPLANA
-13 DDIRRLDRL
+13 DDIRTLDRL
-22 NCERQGIN
+22 TCERQGIS
-30 SLQLME
+30 SLQLMA
-36 RAATRCTAKL
+36 RAASCCTAKL
-46 LELYPDNHHWTV
+46 LQLYPDNHDWTI
-58 VAGAGNNGGDGLV
+58 VAGPGNNGGDGLV

-80 DRVHV
+80 DTVQV
-85 YRPQH
+85 YRPH
-90 RPCGADHDANAARLE
+90 NRPCGAEHDTNAARLE

-111 DLAAFTPPTRGVL
+111 DLAAFTPPARGVL

-129 GVGTNRPLD
+129 GVGTNRPLA

-166 DRPHAAQHP
+166 AQAHTPHSAV
-175 TVHATHTL
+175 VHATHTL

-208 IDLDRDA
+208 IGLDR
-215 VAAIPGVRWLDPAW
+215 AALAEIPGARWLAPAW
-229 LRAQYRPRRRFAHKG
+229 LRTQQRPRRRFAHKG
-244 DAGRLLLVAGSRGM
+244 DAGRLLLVAGSSGM
-258 TGAAVMAAKA
+258 TGAAVMAAQA

-273 CGLLTAHLPAACSDA
+273 CGLLTTHLPAACTTA
-288 FHAQIMEAM
+288 YHAQVMEAM
-297 SDADPQPGHNSRLSH
+297 SDADPHPNHNSRLTR

-327 HTDTAALLHDIAT
+327 HADTAALLHDLAA
-340 RYHDH
+340 RYHER

-356 LAADPALQA
+356 LAADPALQK
-365 KLPPASI
+365 KLPPASV
-372 LTPHPGEYARL
+372 LTPHPGEFARL
-383 AGRALTHDRERMTAA
+383 AGRPLAHDRERIAAA
-398 RDLAASLH
+398 RDLAARLH

-427 NPTGNAGMAKGGS
+427 NPTGNAGLAKGGS

-445 GIIAALLAQGYEPFP
+445 GIIAALLAQGYPPFT
-460 AAAIGVYLHG
+460 ATAIGSYLHG
-470 LAADIAVAGTHL
+470 LTADIALADSYL
-482 TSLTAHDLIAA
+482 TSLTARDLLAA
-493 IPAALQSLFPEP
+493 IPAALQNTFP
-505 TSSQDATHDLPPL
+505 APPI
-518 LCRQSPK
+518 S

>member
-1 MNFNELLPLTNA
+1 MHFPEQLPLANA
-13 DDIRRLDRL
+13 DDIRTLDHL
-22 NCERQGIN
+22 TCERQNI
-30 SLQLME
+30 SALQLMA
-36 RAATRCTAKL
+36 RAASCCTAKL

-58 VAGAGNNGGDGLV
+58 VAGPGNNGGDGLV

-80 DRVHV
+80 DTVQV
-85 YRPQH
+85 YRPQN
-90 RPCGADHDANAARLE
+90 RPCGADHDTNAARLE

-111 DLAAFTPPTRGVL
+111 DLATFTPPARGVL

-129 GVGTNRPLD
+129 GVGTNRPLA

-166 DRPHAAQHP
+166 EQPHAP
-175 TVHATHTL
+175 NSSIGHASHTL

-198 PYVGTLHLLP
+198 TYVGTLHLLP
-208 IDLDRDA
+208 IGLDR
-215 VAAIPGVRWLDPAW
+215 AALADIPGARWLDPAW
-229 LRAQYRPRRRFAHKG
+229 LRAQQRPRRRFAHKG
-244 DAGRLLLVAGSRGM
+244 DAGRLLLIAGSRGM
-258 TGAAVMAAKA
+258 TGAAVMAAQA

-273 CGLLTAHLPAACSDA
+273 CGLLTAHLPAACTTA
-288 FHAQIMEAM
+288 FHAQITEAM
-297 SDADPQPGHNSRLSH
+297 SDADPHPEHNSRLTR
-312 DIAADALLLGCGLGT
+312 DIPADALLLGCGLGT
-327 HTDTAALLHDIAT
+327 HADTAALLHDLAE
-340 RYHDH
+340 RYHDR

-365 KLPPASI
+365 KLPPASV
-372 LTPHPGEYARL
+372 LTPHPGEFIRL
-383 AGRALTHDRERMTAA
+383 AGRPLAHDRERIAAA
-398 RDLAASLH
+398 RDLAARLH

-427 NPTGNAGMAKGGS
+427 NPTGNAGLAKGGS

-445 GIIAALLAQGYEPFP
+445 GIIAALLAQGYPPFT
-460 AAAIGVYLHG
+460 AAAIGSYLHG
-470 LAADIAVAGTHL
+470 LAADIALTHSHL
-482 TSLTAHDLIAA
+482 TSLTASDLIAA
-493 IPAALQSLFPEP
+493 IPAALQNLFP
-505 TSSQDATHDLPPL
+505 DPL
-518 LCRQSPK
+518 NS

>member
-1 MNFNELLPLTNA
+1 
-13 DDIRRLDRL
+13 
-22 NCERQGIN
+22 
-30 SLQLME
+30 
-36 RAATRCTAKL
+36 
-46 LELYPDNHHWTV
+46 
-58 VAGAGNNGGDGLV
+58 
-71 IARQLFMRG
+71 
-80 DRVHV
+80 
-85 YRPQH
+85 
-90 RPCGADHDANAARLE
+90 
-105 RLLPTA
+105 
-111 DLAAFTPPTRGVL
+111 
-124 IDALF
+124 
-129 GVGTNRPLD
+129 
-138 EPYASLVA
+138 
-146 AINRAPVP
+146 
-154 VVAIDLPSGLQA
+154 
-166 DRPHAAQHP
+166 
-175 TVHATHTL
+175 
-183 CLGCPKA
+183 
-190 ALLWAEHE
+190 
-198 PYVGTLHLLP
+198 
-208 IDLDRDA
+208 
-215 VAAIPGVRWLDPAW
+215 
-229 LRAQYRPRRRFAHKG
+229 
-244 DAGRLLLVAGSRGM
+244 M

-383 AGRALTHDRERMTAA
+383 AGHALTHDRERIAAA
-398 RDLAASLH
+398 RGLAARLH

-414 YSIISAPNGDTLI
+414 YSIISTPNGDTLI

-460 AAAIGVYLHG
+460 AAAISVYLHG

-482 TSLTAHDLIAA
+482 TSLTARDLIAA
-493 IPAALQSLFPEP
+493 IPAALQSLFPGP

-518 LCRQSPK
+518 PCRKSPK

>member
-1 MNFNELLPLTNA
+1 MHFPEQLPLANA
-13 DDIRRLDRL
+13 DDIRTLDRL
-22 NCERQGIN
+22 TCERQGIS
-30 SLQLME
+30 SLQLMA
-36 RAATRCTAKL
+36 RAASCCTAKL
-46 LELYPDNHHWTV
+46 LQLYPDNHDWTI
-58 VAGAGNNGGDGLV
+58 VAGPGNNGGDGLV

-80 DRVHV
+80 DSVQV
-85 YRPQH
+85 YRPH
-90 RPCGADHDANAARLE
+90 NRPCGADHDANAARLE

-111 DLAAFTPPTRGVL
+111 DLATFTPPARGVL

-129 GVGTNRPLD
+129 GVGTNRPLA

-166 DRPHAAQHP
+166 EQPHAPNSAV
-175 TVHATHTL
+175 VHASHTL

-208 IDLDRDA
+208 IGLDR
-215 VAAIPGVRWLDPAW
+215 AALADTPSARWLDPAW
-229 LRAQYRPRRRFAHKG
+229 LRTQQRPRRRFAHKG
-244 DAGRLLLVAGSRGM
+244 DAGRLLLIAGSRGM
-258 TGAAVMAAKA
+258 TGAAVMAAQA

-273 CGLLTAHLPAACSDA
+273 CGLLTAHLPAACTDA
-288 FHAQIMEAM
+288 YHAQVMEAM
-297 SDADPQPGHNSRLSH
+297 SDADPHPNHNSRLTR

-327 HTDTAALLHDIAT
+327 HIDTAALLHDLAE
-340 RYHDH
+340 RYHDR

-365 KLPPASI
+365 KLPPASV
-372 LTPHPGEYARL
+372 LTPHPGEFVRL
-383 AGRALTHDRERMTAA
+383 AGRPLAHDCERIAAA
-398 RDLAASLH
+398 RDLAARLH

-414 YSIISAPNGDTLI
+414 YSIISAPSGDTLI
-427 NPTGNAGMAKGGS
+427 NPTGNAGLAKGGS

-445 GIIAALLAQGYEPFP
+445 GSIAALLAQGYPPFT
-460 AAAIGVYLHG
+460 AAAMGTYLHG
-470 LAADIAVAGTHL
+470 LAADIALTHSHL
-482 TSLTAHDLIAA
+482 TSLTASDLIAA
-493 IPAALQSLFPEP
+493 IPAALQNTFP
-505 TSSQDATHDLPPL
+505 DPPI
-518 LCRQSPK
+518 S